1 MLLGTEY
8 YTLVDGVARVVVV
21 FVCFLLVF
29 TTLSGIICCCCFA
42 TAFCKIRIHYNKS
55 AINLIIT
62 LPINVA
68 LN

>member
-42 TAFCKIRIHYNKS
+42 TIKYDLLSGQVVDC
-55 AINLIIT
+55 L
-62 LPINVA
+62 LM
-68 LN
+68 L